1 MREASV
7 EPIGFGT
14 LYLRTSAGGGAKRRG
29 DEEGRGGES
38 SETRSGLATAGS
50 GVMLGPAP
58 PASPLPPRPMSAA
71 PPRRLAAVACLL
83 AALPAA
89 AQDANDPAVEEPL
102 SAGDA
107 AIVGTRDWTTLPK
120 ADCHVHLVDFLQN
133 GEFWSDPDGPGGFDG
148 QFVPP
153 SPGAALAQ
161 GDRGARIESVLRRM
175 DAADVRVAMISGM
188 PFVKK
193 WSRSDPVR
201 SKYYLDSGAR
211 VVRARDTDYTVAL
224 AVEDYL
230 DSGAPNVQENRAR
243 LYPFVCGF
251 DSTDLGGVDMIV
263 KRIKEFPGLREG
275 IGEVMSRHDDLTNL
289 TTGERPSGDHPALHR
304 VCDFAGEMH
313 LPVSVHHNVAPVS
326 PGGQFRDP
334 LYLREIESL
343 FDAHPDT
350 QFIWC
355 HAGIS
360 RRVVVRDLPGL
371 LRGMLSEPGRAEHVK
386 IDLSWVVYENYIYS
400 EASARNPLAVDQ
412 RAEWAA
418 LIADYPENFVIG
430 SDIVA
435 KFDGYAAEINKYGPL
450 FDVLVRQPNGEA
462 LVRGLAHDNFAD
474 LMARL
479 RTARGGSGATLPTDY
494 VYPEDRFTLA
504 GGVPQKAVGAGAVG
518 TGGAGSPSGPS
529 TSGPRNPPRDVD
541 DRGNPERTP
550 QTPSRVPTPD
560 RVPVPR

>member
-1 MREASV
+1 MR
-7 EPIGFGT
+7 
-14 LYLRTSAGGGAKRRG
+14 
-29 DEEGRGGES
+29 GRES
-38 SETRSGLATAGS
+38 CGMRSRFATGGS
-50 GVMLGPAP
+50 GVMLWNFAPRRPRRTHASGLGEVPVPAP
-58 PASPLPPRPMSAA
+58 LAPMPARP
-71 PPRRLAAVACLL
+71 LAALACVL

-89 AQDANDPAVEEPL
+89 AQDANEPEDSPA
-102 SAGDA
+102 A
-107 AIVGTRDWTTLPK
+107 APSSDQSRDWSTLPK

-148 QFVPP
+148 RFVPP
-153 SPGAALAQ
+153 SPGAALVH
-161 GDRGARIESVLRRM
+161 GGRGARIESLIRRM

-193 WSRSDPVR
+193 WSRNDPVR

-230 DSGAPNVQENRAR
+230 DSDVPHARENRAR

-251 DSTDLGGVDMIV
+251 DSTDLGAVDMIV
-263 KRIKEFPGLREG
+263 KRIKEFPGLWEG

-304 VCDFAGEMH
+304 VCDFAGEHH

-334 LYLREIESL
+334 LYLREIEGL
-343 FDAHPDT
+343 FDAHPRT
-350 QFIWC
+350 QFVWC

-371 LRGMLSEPGRAEHVK
+371 LRGMLAEPGRADHVT

-400 EASARNPLAVDQ
+400 DATARNPLPVDE
-412 RAEWAA
+412 RAAWAA
-418 LIADYPENFVIG
+418 LIAEYPRNFVIG

-450 FDVLVRQPNGEA
+450 FDVLVRRPDGEA
-462 LVRGLAHDNFAD
+462 LVRGVAHDNFAG
-474 LMARL
+474 LMGRL
-479 RTARGGSGATLPTDY
+479 RAARGGSGAILPEEY

-504 GGVPQKAVGAGAVG
+504 GAVPKKAVGAAAVG
-518 TGGAGSPSGPS
+518 VGGAGSPSGP
-529 TSGPRNPPRDVD
+529 RNTPPDAD
-541 DRGNPERTP
+541 DRANPDRANPERAP
-550 QTPSRVPTPD
+550 QTQD
-560 RVPVPR
+560 RTPVPR